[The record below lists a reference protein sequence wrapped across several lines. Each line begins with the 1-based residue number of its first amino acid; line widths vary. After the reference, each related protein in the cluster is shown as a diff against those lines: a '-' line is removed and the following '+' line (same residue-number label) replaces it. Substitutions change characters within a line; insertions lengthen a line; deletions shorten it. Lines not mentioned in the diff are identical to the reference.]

1 MGSFIYFFHKKVCPP
16 YFTLMISTLGLA
28 IAFSPTAERMLAEA
42 VALAERFKAR
52 LVLIHVGEHG
62 EKEEQLLNLLLA
74 RHPFPSERLA
84 VRWEK
89 GDPAR
94 AILKVCDDE
103 FIDLLVAGAL
113 KKENLLHYY
122 LGTIARTIMR
132 RAHCSVL
139 LLTQPS
145 PNPDGFKNVVVDA
158 EDGPFVNETIS
169 LACQLC
175 QAQNKAWVHVVRE
188 LKLYGL
194 AMSASD
200 QCSEDEYELI
210 RQGLIKDEVEKVEGF
225 LEKIPHGNLKINIK
239 VISGKSGFEL
249 SQFAQ
254 RKQADLLVVGAPVR
268 RFSLFDRV
276 FTHDLEYIF
285 ADMPCN
291 LLIVNSRKE
300 ETGA

>member
-1 MGSFIYFFHKKVCPP
+1 MIR
-16 YFTLMISTLGLA
+16 TLALA
-28 IAFSPTAERMLAEA
+28 IAFSPTAERMVAEA
-42 VALAERFKAR
+42 VLLAQRFSAR
-52 LVLIHVGEHG
+52 LVLIHVGNHSQ
-62 EKEEQLLNLLLA
+62 KEEQLLNQLLE
-74 RHPFPSERLA
+74 RHLLSPERLT

-94 AILKVCDDE
+94 AILKVCEDE
-103 FIDLLVAGAL
+103 SVDLLVAGAL

-145 PNPDGFKNVVVDA
+145 LTPEGFKNVVVDA
-158 EDGPFVNETIS
+158 EDGPFVNESIS

-175 QAQNKAWVHVVRE
+175 HSKNKAWVHVVRE

-200 QCSEDEYELI
+200 QCTEDEYEHI
-210 RQGLIKDEVEKVEGF
+210 RQGLMQDEIEKVEGY
-225 LEKIPHGNLKINIK
+225 LEKIPHENLKINIK

-254 RKQADLLVVGAPVR
+254 RKMADLLVVGAPAR

-285 ADMPCN
+285 AEMPCN
-291 LLIVNSRKE
+291 LLIVNSGKE
-300 ETGA
+300 EISA

>member
-1 MGSFIYFFHKKVCPP
+1 MSKRLQNESTGSFIYFFHKKVSPP
-16 YFTLMISTLGLA
+16 YFTLMISTLGVA

-42 VALAERFKAR
+42 VALAQQFKAR

-62 EKEEQLLNLLLA
+62 EKEEQLLNLLLV
-74 RHPFPSERLA
+74 RQPFPHEHLT
-84 VRWEK
+84 VRWEN
-89 GDPAR
+89 GDPVR

-103 FIDLLVAGAL
+103 SVDLLVAGAL

-145 PNPDGFKNVVVDA
+145 LTPIGFKNVVVDA

-175 QAQNKAWVHVVRE
+175 RSQNKSWVHVVRE

-200 QCSEDEYELI
+200 QCSEDEYEQI
-210 RQGLIKDEVEKVEGF
+210 RQGLIKDEVEKQSHQYKTAKG
-225 LEKIPHGNLKINIK
+225 LELDFGAL
-239 VISGKSGFEL
+239 VISGSK
-249 SQFAQ
+249 
-254 RKQADLLVVGAPVR
+254 
-268 RFSLFDRV
+268 
-276 FTHDLEYIF
+276 
-285 ADMPCN
+285 
-291 LLIVNSRKE
+291 
-300 ETGA
+300 